1 MSIVPAHEMKE
12 IIELSVLLLLL
23 VFSFIYSGSEVAL
36 FSISEVEKV
45 KLHRDRSKKN
55 LLLLKY
61 LNFPE
66 RALIT
71 ILIGNMV
78 VNFSA
83 SIIGEE
89 LSSTIFV
96 KHPLFYSVVIMTFLI
111 LLFGE
116 ILPKNSAA
124 LHPNRF
130 AKRFLGI
137 LEITNRIFMPL
148 IYVFSKLIGRS
159 RGYKEHTN
167 LSKEELLS
175 AVEVST
181 DAGLDPES
189 IKILKNLI
197 GLIDRPVIDIMVP
210 RSDITAIDLDSP
222 MNKIE
227 KEMKQYP
234 YSAVLFFNET
244 VDDIA
249 GYVLK
254 MDIVYEKKK
263 DLESS
268 LREPLFVPESKTIMS
283 LLSAF
288 KTQKAFIAIILD
300 EYGGTVGLV
309 TMKDVLD
316 SIFVRDLILKD
327 FIQKVDEGV
336 WRIHGNTKISD
347 VNSIVGL
354 DLPVE
359 PNTMSGYI
367 VTISGTVPP
376 PGYNLILSDSISIKI
391 QRSNDR
397 QVELFL
403 LKKKND

>member
-1 MSIVPAHEMKE
+1 MKE

-45 KLHRDRSKKN
+45 KLSHNKSKKN

-61 LNFPE
+61 LNYPE

-83 SIIGEE
+83 SIIGRQ
-89 LSSTIFV
+89 LSNTFFT
-96 KHPLFYSVVIMTFLI
+96 KHPLFYSVFIMTFLI

-137 LEITNRIFMPL
+137 LEFTNKIFFPL
-148 IYVFSKLIGRS
+148 IYAFSKLLGHS

-181 DAGLDPES
+181 DAGLDPAS

-197 GLIDRPVIDIMVP
+197 GLVDRPVTDIMIP
-210 RSDITAIDLDSP
+210 RSDISAINISRP
-222 MNKIE
+222 MNAIE
-227 KEMKQYP
+227 NEVEQYR
-234 YSAVLFFNET
+234 YSTILFFNDT
-244 VDDIA
+244 IDDIA

-254 MDIVYEKKK
+254 MDFIYTKKK
-263 DLESS
+263 ELELS
-268 LREPLFVPESKTIMS
+268 LSEPLFVPESKTIMS

-288 KTQKAFIAIILD
+288 KKQRKFLAIILD

-309 TMKDVLD
+309 TMKDILD
-316 SIFVRDLILKD
+316 SIFVRDIILKD
-327 FIQKVDEGV
+327 FIKKREEGV
-336 WRIHGNTKISD
+336 WEIHGNTKISD
-347 VNSIVGL
+347 VNSIVDL
-354 DLPVE
+354 DLPTE
-359 PNTMSGYI
+359 LNTMSGYI
-367 VTISGTVPP
+367 VNIIGTVPQTDQTLDLSE
-376 PGYNLILSDSISIKI
+376 NCSITILE
-391 QRSNDR
+391 SNER

-403 LKKKND
+403 LRREND

>member
-1 MSIVPAHEMKE
+1 MKE

-45 KLHRDRSKKN
+45 KLSHNKSKKN

-61 LNFPE
+61 LNYPE

-83 SIIGEE
+83 SIIGRQ
-89 LSSTIFV
+89 LSNTFFT
-96 KHPLFYSVVIMTFLI
+96 KHPLFYSVFIMTFLI

-137 LEITNRIFMPL
+137 LEFTNKIFFPL
-148 IYVFSKLIGRS
+148 IYAFSKLLGHS

-181 DAGLDPES
+181 DAGLDPAS

-197 GLIDRPVIDIMVP
+197 GLVDRPVTDIMIP
-210 RSDITAIDLDSP
+210 RSDISAINISRP
-222 MNKIE
+222 MNAIE
-227 KEMKQYP
+227 NEVEQYR
-234 YSAVLFFNET
+234 YSTILFFNDT
-244 VDDIA
+244 IDDIA

-254 MDIVYEKKK
+254 MDFIYTKKK
-263 DLESS
+263 ELELS
-268 LREPLFVPESKTIMS
+268 LSEPLFVPESKTIMS

-288 KTQKAFIAIILD
+288 KKQRKFLAIILD

-316 SIFVRDLILKD
+316 LIFVRDIILKD
-327 FIQKVDEGV
+327 FIKKREEGV
-336 WRIHGNTKISD
+336 T
-347 VNSIVGL
+347 L
-354 DLPVE
+354 DLSE
-359 PNTMSGYI
+359 NCSI
-367 VTISGTVPP
+367 TI
-376 PGYNLILSDSISIKI
+376 LE
-391 QRSNDR
+391 SNER

-403 LKKKND
+403 LRREND

>member
-1 MSIVPAHEMKE
+1 MKE

-45 KLHRDRSKKN
+45 KLGRDKSRKN

-61 LNFPE
+61 LNYPE

-71 ILIGNMV
+71 ILIGNMA

-83 SIIGEE
+83 SIIGER
-89 LSSTIFV
+89 LSSTVFI
-96 KHPLFYSVVIMTFLI
+96 KNPLFYSVFIMTFLI

-116 ILPKNSAA
+116 VLPKNSAA

-130 AKRFLGI
+130 AKRFLGLI
-137 LEITNRIFMPL
+137 EITNRIFYPL
-148 IYVFSKLIGRS
+148 VIGISRLLGRS

-175 AVEVST
+175 AVEVSS
-181 DAGLDPES
+181 DAGLDPAS

-197 GLIDRPVIDIMVP
+197 SLIDRPVTDIMIP
-210 RSDITAIDLDSP
+210 RSKIAAIDLGSP
-222 MNKIE
+222 LSSIE
-227 KEMKQYP
+227 TEVQGYP
-234 YSAVLFFNET
+234 YSAVLFYSKNI
-244 VDDIA
+244 DNIA

-254 MDIVYEKKK
+254 MDLVEIKKK
-263 DLESS
+263 DIEAS
-268 LREPLFVPESKTIMS
+268 LREPLFIPESKMIMS
-283 LLSAF
+283 LLSLF
-288 KTQKAFIAIILD
+288 KRQKNFLAIILD
-300 EYGGTVGLV
+300 EYGGTAGLV

-327 FIQKVDEGV
+327 LVKRMEEGV
-336 WRIHGNTKISD
+336 WQIHGDTKISD
-347 VNSIVGL
+347 VNSIV
-354 DLPVE
+354 DLELPTE
-359 PNTMSGYI
+359 LNTMSGYI
-367 VTISGTVPP
+367 VNIIGTVPP
-376 PGYNLILSDSISIKI
+376 SGYEIDLSESSSVTIT
-391 QRSNDR
+391 RSNER

-403 LKKKND
+403 LRKKND

>member
-1 MSIVPAHEMKE
+1 MKE

-45 KLHRDRSKKN
+45 KLSHNKSKKN

-61 LNFPE
+61 LNYPE

-83 SIIGEE
+83 SIIGRQ
-89 LSSTIFV
+89 LSNTFFT
-96 KHPLFYSVVIMTFLI
+96 KHPLFYSVFIMTFLI

-137 LEITNRIFMPL
+137 LEFTNKIFFPL
-148 IYVFSKLIGRS
+148 IYAFSKLLGHS

-181 DAGLDPES
+181 DAGLDPAS

-197 GLIDRPVIDIMVP
+197 GLVDRPVTDIMIP
-210 RSDITAIDLDSP
+210 RSDISAINISRP
-222 MNKIE
+222 MNAIE
-227 KEMKQYP
+227 NEVEQYR
-234 YSAVLFFNET
+234 YSTILFFNDT
-244 VDDIA
+244 IDDIA

-254 MDIVYEKKK
+254 MDFIYTKKK
-263 DLESS
+263 ELELS
-268 LREPLFVPESKTIMS
+268 LSEPLFVPESKTIMS

-288 KTQKAFIAIILD
+288 KKQRKFLAIILD

-316 SIFVRDLILKD
+316 LIFVRDIILKD
-327 FIQKVDEGV
+327 FIKKREEGV
-336 WRIHGNTKISD
+336 WEIHGNTKISD
-347 VNSIVGL
+347 VNSIVDL
-354 DLPVE
+354 DLPTE
-359 PNTMSGYI
+359 LNTMSGYI
-367 VTISGTVPP
+367 VNIIGTVPQTDQTLDLSE
-376 PGYNLILSDSISIKI
+376 NCSITILE
-391 QRSNDR
+391 SNER

-403 LKKKND
+403 LRREND

>member
-1 MSIVPAHEMKE
+1 MKE

-45 KLHRDRSKKN
+45 KLGRDKSRKN

-61 LNFPE
+61 LNYPE

-71 ILIGNMV
+71 ILIGNMA

-83 SIIGEE
+83 SIIGER
-89 LSSTIFV
+89 LSSAIFI
-96 KHPLFYSVVIMTFLI
+96 KHPLFYSVFIMTFLI

-116 ILPKNSAA
+116 VLPKNIAA

-130 AKRFLGI
+130 AKRFLGL
-137 LEITNRIFMPL
+137 LEITNRIFYPL
-148 IYVFSKLIGRS
+148 VLGISRILGRS

-175 AVEVST
+175 AVEVSS
-181 DAGLDPES
+181 DAGLDPAS

-197 GLIDRPVIDIMVP
+197 GLIDRPVTDIMIP
-210 RSDITAIDLDSP
+210 RAKIAAIDLGSP
-222 MNKIE
+222 LSSIE
-227 KEMKQYP
+227 TEVQGYP
-234 YSAVLFFNET
+234 YSAALFYSKNI
-244 VDDIA
+244 DNIA

-254 MDIVYEKKK
+254 MDLVDVKKK
-263 DLESS
+263 DIEAS
-268 LREPLFVPESKTIMS
+268 LREPLFIPESKMIMS

-288 KTQKAFIAIILD
+288 KRQKKFLAIILD
-300 EYGGTVGLV
+300 EYGGTAGLV

-327 FIQKVDEGV
+327 LVKRMEEGV
-336 WRIHGNTKISD
+336 WQIHGDTKISD
-347 VNSIVGL
+347 INSIVGL
-354 DLPVE
+354 ELPSE
-359 PNTMSGYI
+359 LNTMSGYI
-367 VTISGTVPP
+367 VNIIGTVPP
-376 PGYNLILSDSISIKI
+376 SGYELDLSESSSVTIT
-391 QRSNDR
+391 RSNER

-403 LKKKND
+403 LRKKND